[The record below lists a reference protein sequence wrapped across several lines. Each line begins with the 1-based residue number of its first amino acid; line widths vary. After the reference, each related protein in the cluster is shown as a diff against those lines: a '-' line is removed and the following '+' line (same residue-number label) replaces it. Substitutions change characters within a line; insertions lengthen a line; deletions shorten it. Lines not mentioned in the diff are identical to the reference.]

1 MSLIWM
7 REIVTVSVSMIN
19 IVQMNKI
26 KRVADSV
33 VDLVR
38 QADSNVPGEWTEPCS
53 TNSPCGASL
62 EYDAEYAVLQARLV
76 PKVDVQ
82 YGDFLAQSAPPD
94 WVEIERDCR
103 RLMLRSKDIA
113 VLIWFTRSRVN
124 LAGAE
129 GLLQGLS
136 ALKVLLLKYPVDIH
150 PQLEIEGMQDPEV
163 RANALAALCDPEG
176 LMADIRDVVV
186 SSNTAF
192 RLSVRDVERAF
203 SVPRPVNAMDQDVVK
218 RQLLDL
224 ESRNDSALR
233 ALWACAVCIN
243 DIASWAKTNLG
254 DQAPALQPLLRLLC
268 ALISLDT
275 PSTVIEPQAAEPE
288 PSVVDL
294 QESVGAFSPYVA
306 DESPNENVLQR
317 QEDPSPV
324 NRPVMTAAEQ
334 REQVRRLLVQARE
347 WIEQNEPSSPVVILL
362 KQAERM
368 WGRRFSEVAGMI
380 PAELLQAWDQ
390 D

>member
-1 MSLIWM
+1 
-7 REIVTVSVSMIN
+7 MIN
-19 IVQMNKI
+19 MVQMNKL
-26 KRVADSV
+26 KRVSDAV
-33 VDLVR
+33 ADLVR
-38 QADSNVPGEWTEPCS
+38 LAESDILREWLEPYSPSN
-53 TNSPCGASL
+53 PCGSSL
-62 EYDAEYAVLQARLV
+62 EYDAEYSVLQARLV

-94 WVEIERDCR
+94 WVEIDRDCR
-103 RLMLRSKDIA
+103 RLMLRCKDIS
-113 VLIWFTRSRVN
+113 VLIWFTRSRVC

-136 ALKVLLLKYPVDIH
+136 ALKTLLLKYPVDIH

-203 SVPRPVNAMDQDVVK
+203 SVPRPVNAMDQEVVK
-218 RQLLDL
+218 RQLQDL
-224 ESRNDSALR
+224 ESRNDNVLKT
-233 ALWACAVCIN
+233 LWACAVCVQ
-243 DIASWAKTNLG
+243 DIASWAKENLG

-268 ALISLDT
+268 ALISVDASNQV
-275 PSTVIEPQAAEPE
+275 PEPQAVETESSVLELQEPVASLPEPE
-288 PSVVDL
+288 AIELPD
-294 QESVGAFSPYVA
+294 
-306 DESPNENVLQR
+306 DTVLQR
-317 QEDPSPV
+317 QESSPV
-324 NRPVMTAAEQ
+324 NRTVMTAVEQ
-334 REQVRRLLVQARE
+334 REQVRRLLGQARE

-380 PAELLQAWDQ
+380 PADLLQAWDQ